1 MRAIAVVLAGAAW
14 LVPIAEAR
22 ALAVPPV
29 FALQQPAV
37 SAPDQLGGDGFE
49 PVSSL
54 PAPQETLPA
63 APMVMAAYGFVWVMV
78 LGYLWSIW
86 RRLGVVERELMG
98 VARRVD
104 DLQRK

>member
-22 ALAVPPV
+22 TSVTPPL
-29 FALQQPAV
+29 FALQQPGV
-37 SAPDQLGGDGFE
+37 SAPNQLGGDGFE

-54 PAPQETLPA
+54 PAPRETLPA

-78 LGYLWSIW
+78 IGYLWSIW
-86 RRLGVVERELMG
+86 RRLGAVERELSG
-98 VARRVD
+98 VARRID